1 MEENGGLLGF
11 LKTPA
16 GQGLLGT
23 LIGGMAGAQ
32 RGRPFNTLGRAGLA
46 GAAAYGYGAHRDA
59 QALKDAPA
67 LELQKMQL
75 QHTKDQYNQE
85 KDINSMARQFVT
97 QGTPATEVPS
107 EYGKLGA
114 VGRIGSGGLEE
125 FVQPVPAT
133 PSGFRT
139 KEYLDAIT
147 AKYPMK
153 GMELRKSMQKDPVN
167 VAKDGA
173 LVDPNTGQVIYQS
186 PARND
191 LPPKVQ
197 EYLWAKEYD
206 GYKGTYEDY
215 VGLNSN
221 IIAGA
226 QAPYRS
232 AMVGNIDAENRYN
245 LPQPGVVVTLPDGKS
260 VRFPDQASAN
270 KFKFEARL
278 K

>member
-167 VAKDGA
+167 DGKGGS

-186 PARND
+186 PARDD
-191 LPPKVQ
+191 LPTKVQ
-197 EYLWAKEYD
+197 EFLWAQQNN
-206 GYKGTYEDY
+206 GYKGTFEQY

-221 IIAGA
+221 IMAGA

-232 AMVGNIDAENRYN
+232 AMVGNITDENKYN
-245 LPQPGVVVTLPDGKS
+245 LPQSGVVVKLPNGMS
-260 VRFPDQASAN
+260 ARFKDQASAN
-270 KFKFEARL
+270 KFKFEAGI

>member
-1 MEENGGLLGF
+1 MEDGKGLLDF
-11 LKTPA
+11 ISTPA

-23 LIGGMAGAQ
+23 VFGGLAGAR
-32 RGRPFNTLGRAGLA
+32 RGQPLSNLGRAGLA
-46 GAAAYGYGAHRDA
+46 GALAYGYGAHREA

-133 PSGFRT
+133 PASLRT
-139 KEYLDAIT
+139 NELLNAIT

-153 GMELRKSMQKDPVN
+153 GMELRKQMQKDPVT

-173 LVDPNTGQVIYQS
+173 LVDLVSGKVIYQS
-186 PARND
+186 PQRDD
-191 LPPKVQ
+191 LPTKVK
-197 EYLWAKEYD
+197 EFLWAKEHD
-206 GYKGTYEDY
+206 GYKGDYKDY
-215 VGLNSN
+215 VGLNSQ

-245 LPQPGVVVTLPDGKS
+245 LPQIGVVVTLPDGKS
-260 VRFPDQASAN
+260 VRFKDQASAN
-270 KFKFEARL
+270 KFKFEAGL